1 MPDIRIKTT
10 GQTFYQVDPLLAQL
24 FCAALPDVVERVVP
38 APPEPKKAEWSVGT
52 NNFGD
57 KILIWLKTPAG
68 ESVPFNGEP
77 ANAEK
82 FYAQSYKNCLPIPP
96 AVLAHYEM
104 RRPKPLNYEQQAE
117 IERQRREREQAAQA
131 QNGGALWSYPSNI

>member
-1 MPDIRIKTT
+1 MPDIRIKST

-38 APPEPKKAEWSVGT
+38 PPPEPKKAEWSVGT

-82 FYAQSYKNCLPIPP
+82 FYAQTYKNCLPIPP
-96 AVLAHYEM
+96 AVIQLYAA
-104 RRPKPLNYEQQAE
+104 RRPQPLTYEQQAE
-117 IERQRREREQAAQA
+117 IERQQRERTAACAEQNNTAR
-131 QNGGALWSYPSNI
+131 WSYPSNR